1 MKQIL
6 AVFGGLF
13 GLLLLLAAIF
23 NWKIIPVPSQRP
35 SVGSPAGALSPG
47 TRLAVAIIGIIFIVL
62 AILTLSGNI

>member
-35 SVGSPAGALSPG
+35 SVGSPAGALSPA